1 MGRLESFKQRG
12 RNKQNRN
19 RRTIIVIGCEG
30 NNKTEEIYF
39 KNFNSRRCIIKFSTG
54 NSTDPVG
61 IVNDLIKFVDDGIGR
76 EDDDKYYV
84 ILDTDIN
91 QNKQRQIDKAK
102 RLALDNGVQF
112 ITSTPTFEYWYRLH
126 FGYTT
131 KAYNSSEAVQNDIK
145 DKINGYTKSMNT
157 YPVLRDKMDNAIKN
171 AKKVEKYHLELGQA
185 LDNEKC
191 NPYTGAYKVVEELIK
206 RNNEYK

>member
-12 RNKQNRN
+12 RNRQNRK
-19 RRTIIVIGCEG
+19 RRPIIVIGCEG
-30 NNKTEEIYF
+30 NNKTEKIYF
-39 KNFNSRRCIIKFSTG
+39 KNFNSRKCIIKFSTG

-61 IVNDLIKFVDDGIGR
+61 IVKDLIKFIDNEIGR

-84 ILDTDIN
+84 VLDTDVN
-91 QNKQRQIDKAK
+91 QDKQSQIDKAK
-102 RLALDNGVQF
+102 KLAIDNGVEF

-131 KAYNSSEAVQNDIK
+131 KTYHSSEEVQNDIK
-145 DKINGYTKSMNT
+145 DKIKGYTKSMNT
-157 YPVLRDKMDNAIKN
+157 YPVLRDKTDIAIKN
-171 AKKVEKYHLELGQA
+171 AKKVEKHHLDLGQA

-191 NPYTGAYKVVEELIK
+191 NPYTAAYKVVEELIK
-206 RNNEYK
+206 RNN